1 LAGVRQATP
10 NFGGQIE
17 SKLLQIRISF
27 LSLTFFRMIRNMSL
41 TLYYHPLSSFCHKVL
56 IVLYE
61 NNIAFEKRIID
72 FGNEADRAEL
82 RAIWPFNKFPV
93 LRDHARKR
101 DVAESTAIIEYLDHY
116 FAGERSLIPTDWEAG
131 FEVRFWDRVL
141 DNYVH
146 RPMQQI
152 VSGRIKDS
160 HTDLTNE
167 HATLKTAYTM
177 IDQHMASR
185 IWVSGQDFTM
195 ADCAAAPALFY
206 ANTLQP
212 FPDEFQHLSAYFER
226 LMKRPSFAR
235 VLEEAKPYFSMY
247 PFADAIPQRF
257 R

>member
-1 LAGVRQATP
+1 
-10 NFGGQIE
+10 
-17 SKLLQIRISF
+17 
-27 LSLTFFRMIRNMSL
+27 MSSTASTAL
-41 TLYYHPLSSFCHKVL
+41 RLYYHPLSSFCHKVL
-56 IVLYE
+56 IALYE
-61 NNIAFEKRIID
+61 NNIEFERRIID

-82 RAIWPFNKFPV
+82 QAIWTFNKFPV
-93 LRDHARKR
+93 IRDHARKR

-116 FAGERSLIPTDWEAG
+116 FAGERSLLPTNWEAA
-131 FEVRFWDRVL
+131 FEVRFWDRVF

-152 VSGRIKDS
+152 VSDRVYGN
-160 HTDLTNE
+160 HADLTNE
-167 HATLKTAYTM
+167 RTTLETAYRM

-185 IWVSGQDFTM
+185 MWVSGKHFSM

-206 ANTLQP
+206 ASTLQP
-212 FPDEFQHLSAYFER
+212 FLDKFQHLSGYFDR
-226 LMKRPSFAR
+226 LTKRPSFAR